1 MSTGEVQS
9 RDANPG
15 RDADGPADAAAYR
28 EYGTRLLDKKP
39 EFTAAMFAGRMF
51 DRFGMSPDHATDL
64 YDELAETKQHE
75 PDAYIDDPDFSGDA
89 DAVREHYERVRPV
102 YERFADLA
110 GAPTTG
116 FFGNSGWYRYED
128 RSGPT
133 TKRRRAYTFEEDYD
147 RLVSGIERDDD
158 DTSWRSAYNITSW
171 KDRSAVYAGAEAERS
186 DGFGAGDGLAGYA
199 DMRGFPLW
207 VDLDLRDND
216 DGADGPNSSDSVAT
230 SPTTSV
236 RQSSR
241 RIRRT
246 STSSPTCVAWSRTQS
261 LSSTPVAVATS
272 TRRQQ

>member
-186 DGFGAGDGLAGYA
+186 DGFGAGDGLAGYVTCVA
-199 DMRGFPLW
+199 FRCGSTWTFEITTTEPTG
-207 VDLDLRDND
+207 RTT
-216 DGADGPNSSDSVAT
+216 SDSVAT